1 MVPPE
6 LMCRAHLLGEHRELH
21 ALAGMIRA
29 GRSLDGYVAKALI
42 CTGDLAQRHE
52 DLAQEMFYRG
62 YRHNSPLHLTLRA
75 GVGRVDVDVSM
86 SELRRRCGQCRE
98 RMSGAET
105 RCG

>member
-29 GRSLDGYVAKALI
+29 GRALNGYVAKALI

-62 YRHNSPLHLTLRA
+62 YRHNSPLQLTTGA

-98 RMSGAET
+98 RMGYAAT
-105 RCG
+105 KGG